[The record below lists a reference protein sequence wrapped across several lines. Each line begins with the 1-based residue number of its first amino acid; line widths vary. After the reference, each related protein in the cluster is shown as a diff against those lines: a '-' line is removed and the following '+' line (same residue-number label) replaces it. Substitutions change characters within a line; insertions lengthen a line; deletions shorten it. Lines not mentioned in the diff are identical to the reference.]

1 MSEYKKKFKQYLDKT
16 GGRYTAQ
23 KEEILDIIIRKKS
36 HFEVEEFLL
45 SLLKKKIKISRAT
58 FYRTIKQLQD
68 ANLIQRV
75 AIESGKVFYEKNSNQ
90 QRHDHVICNQCGRIL
105 EMHDSK
111 IDEFLK
117 SMCDTLD
124 FSPEYRSLHI
134 YGKCKNCA

>member
-1 MSEYKKKFKQYLDKT
+1 M
-16 GGRYTAQ
+16 
-23 KEEILDIIIRKKS
+23 
-36 HFEVEEFLL
+36 
-45 SLLKKKIKISRAT
+45 
-58 FYRTIKQLQD
+58 QD

-117 SMCDTLD
+117 SMCDILD
-124 FSPEYRSLHI
+124 FTPEYRSLHI
-134 YGKCKNCA
+134 YGKCKSCA